1 LVHLSEINSMY
12 TPVYIDVEHMYKNW
26 ISAKN

>member
-1 LVHLSEINSMY
+1 MY